1 MNFLF
6 KFGKEAEED
15 SKKYKEESEALKQN
29 KEKITQEERLAKFNN
44 IQIGATLIYKNKS
57 GEVVS
62 DFIVETK
69 NEQTMQFVSKPRSLG
84 GVANYGETVLH
95 VDQVLDYINPK
106 E

>member
-1 MNFLF
+1 MNFN
-6 KFGKEAEED
+6 FGPAAEKEFQD
-15 SKKYKEESEALKQN
+15 HKEKSEVLKQE
-29 KEKITQEERLAKFNN
+29 KEKNTQEERLSKFNN